1 MCKTRGFPLAG
12 EQNATL
18 SSLIK
23 GRYAAFFLSLQYIN
37 ILSIGKFLQVFDL
50 RHFILNFAARCF
62 DNHDVILLFTDKA
75 TSDRRVH

>member
-1 MCKTRGFPLAG
+1 MCKTREFPLAG

-50 RHFILNFAARCF
+50 RHFILNFAARRF
-62 DNHDVILLFTDKA
+62 DNHHVILLFTNQA
-75 TSDRRVH
+75 TSNR